1 MLTRQSLYRASRASG
16 QRGVSMIEM
25 MVGTAVGLFIVAG
38 GISLY
43 ATNLTNSRRILVES
57 AVNQELRAAADLISR
72 DLRRAGYWGN
82 AIQSTIT
89 TGSSSLTTSN
99 PYNAV
104 SDSATEVTYQFSR
117 DTEGLY
123 TASQADHNT
132 QADNEQFGFRL
143 NATDGSVEMQ
153 TANGTWVAFTRPDV
167 VRVTTFSVTPTATVI
182 NLGTLCSP
190 QKAIGSPRYPT
201 STIRSYNI
209 QLVGQ
214 SATDAN
220 VQRRLDSIVRLRN
233 DQLSGDCVTP

>member
-1 MLTRQSLYRASRASG
+1 MLIRQSLYRASRASG

-82 AIQSTIT
+82 AIESTRTI
-89 TGSSSLTTSN
+89 GASSLTTAN

-104 SDSATEVTYQFSR
+104 TDSDTEVTYQFSR
-117 DTEGLY
+117 DDENS
-123 TASQADHNT
+123 ASQADHNT
-132 QADNEQFGFRL
+132 QAANEQFGFRL
-143 NATDGSVEMQ
+143 NGTDGSVEMQ

-167 VRVTTFSVTPTATVI
+167 VRVTTFTVTPTATAI

>member
-1 MLTRQSLYRASRASG
+1 LKTNRPPRARRAAAPG
-16 QRGVSMIEM
+16 QRGVSLIEM

-43 ATNLTNSRRILVES
+43 VSNLTNSRRMLVET
-57 AVNQELRAAADLISR
+57 AVNQELRAAADLVSR

-82 AIQSTIT
+82 AIQGTVAIGT
-89 TGSSSLTTSN
+89 SSLTTAN

-104 SDSATEVTYQFSR
+104 TDSATEVTYQFSR
-117 DTEGLY
+117 D
-123 TASQADHNT
+123 ADAAPLTDLNT
-132 QADNEQFGFRL
+132 QAANEQFGFRL
-143 NATDGSVEMQ
+143 SDESVEMQ
-153 TANGTWVAFTRPDV
+153 TSNGTWVAITRPDV
-167 VRVTTFSVTPTATVI
+167 VRVTTFTVTSTATGI

-201 STIRSYNI
+201 TTVRSYNI

-214 SATDAN
+214 SASDAN
-220 VQRRLDSIVRLRN
+220 VQRRLDSTVRLRN